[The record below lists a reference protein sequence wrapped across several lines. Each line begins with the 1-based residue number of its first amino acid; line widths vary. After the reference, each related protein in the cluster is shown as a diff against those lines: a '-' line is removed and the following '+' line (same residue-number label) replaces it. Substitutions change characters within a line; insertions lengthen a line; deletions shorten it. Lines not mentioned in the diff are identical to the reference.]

1 MVIVQETGRVVEHI
15 ESWDVEPAA
24 VVKSLL
30 RPSSRAPANSWVE
43 FFKAVDGGDAAGAW
57 SAATPALLKY
67 YALPVVGVSLLTKAA
82 TGEGLPVRPAGEA
95 VTRSHSI
102 ILHFDV
108 NLWCARPSQ
117 GSQIP
122 CELR

>member
-1 MVIVQETGRVVEHI
+1 MILVPRKTHGGVIMQETGRVIEHI

-30 RPSSRAPANSWVE
+30 RPSSRAPANSLVD

-67 YALPVVGVSLLTKAA
+67 YALPVVAVSLITKAV
-82 TGEGLPVRPAGEA
+82 TGEGLPVRPAEIA
-95 VTRSHSI
+95 
-102 ILHFDV
+102 
-108 NLWCARPSQ
+108 C
-117 GSQIP
+117 
-122 CELR
+122 